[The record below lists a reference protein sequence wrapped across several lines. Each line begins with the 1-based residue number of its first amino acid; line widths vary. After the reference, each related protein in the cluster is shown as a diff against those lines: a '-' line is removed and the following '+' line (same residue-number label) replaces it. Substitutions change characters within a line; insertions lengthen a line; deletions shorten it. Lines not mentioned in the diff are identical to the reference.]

1 MTMFLIWNMQQM
13 IEVSM
18 TMQLEMAQRLEDFH
32 IPFGFS
38 SMDLRFINFH
48 DNFLE
53 GDGDYDTVN
62 DG

>member
-1 MTMFLIWNMQQM
+1 M